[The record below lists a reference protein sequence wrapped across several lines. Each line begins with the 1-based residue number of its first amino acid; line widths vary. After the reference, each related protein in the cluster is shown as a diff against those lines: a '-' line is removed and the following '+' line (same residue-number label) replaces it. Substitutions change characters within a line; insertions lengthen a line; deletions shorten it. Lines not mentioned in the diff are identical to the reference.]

1 LDIDPFGDLKDVL
14 YENKPPQQEFSVML
28 ADIKKYRFLADNGK
42 CHGENVLI
50 KARATTDK

>member
-1 LDIDPFGDLKDVL
+1 L